1 VGQAGLVRIRAQ
13 AGVCEPPQRVLRR
26 RQRKGTLA
34 SAQDSRC
41 RPCLHRTLGQAR
53 RTQELRLPVVAAA
66 SEPHHQQHLCGM
78 ERPPQSASGQGEE
91 KQTTS
96 LPLCVWALLLRRV
109 VVMRKPRPRTAR
121 STFAIGLTLS
131 SAAGCPERW
140 YESRQP
146 SVATAKP
153 SEKTAPVTG
162 RSVTP
167 RQSTAAIGQAI
178 AERLFR
184 GLFQRLP
191 SVSGCQWIA
200 KRRSRHREC
209 EPLSRGRSPGA
220 WWRRG

>member
-1 VGQAGLVRIRAQ
+1 MGA
-13 AGVCEPPQRVLRR
+13 P
-26 RQRKGTLA
+26 
-34 SAQDSRC
+34 SATRSRD
-41 RPCLHRTLGQAR
+41 
-53 RTQELRLPVVAAA
+53 E
-66 SEPHHQQHLCGM
+66 
-78 ERPPQSASGQGEE
+78 
-91 KQTTS
+91 
-96 LPLCVWALLLRRV
+96 
-109 VVMRKPRPRTAR
+109 RKPRPRTAR

-184 GLFQRLP
+184 GCLRFQA
-191 SVSGCQWIA
+191 VSGPPRV
-200 KRRSRHREC
+200 KRRSRHTEC
-209 EPLSRGRSPGA
+209 EPLSRGRAPRAWCLPCEAQQLAPGRPA
-220 WWRRG
+220 GAVRGGGRTRAPQGDGLSASRLLRMRTAGWRPRPQQQAAVGSRVISAARRLPKRRRCCRNGAAGCT